1 MHTFNFQAIVTPD
14 GILSSLMGPFVGK
27 RSDWGM
33 VRDTHLEEY
42 LKKLNCG
49 QLPEDRLFLYG
60 DPAYQ
65 GCWGIMGAYK
75 SHIGRPITSDQK
87 CFNIRMSRLRI
98 EVEHTFAIHANSWQ
112 LFTKKSIMKIGSSPA
127 TAYYL
132 VAVLLSNITNCLRGN
147 QTSKRLNV
155 APPILDE
162 YLYMDQDL
170 DKEKTDDS
178 EVF

>member
-1 MHTFNFQAIVTPD
+1 
-14 GILSSLMGPFVGK
+14 
-27 RSDWGM
+27 
-33 VRDTHLEEY
+33 
-42 LKKLNCG
+42 
-49 QLPEDRLFLYG
+49 
-60 DPAYQ
+60 
-65 GCWGIMGAYK
+65 MGAYK

-87 CFNIRMSRLRI
+87 QINIRMSRLRI
-98 EVEHTFAIHANSWQ
+98 EVEHAFAVHANSWQ
-112 LFTKKSIMKIGSSPA
+112 LFTRKSIMKIGSSPA

-155 APPILDE
+155 APPTLDE

-170 DKEKTDDS
+170 DEEESDDN

>member
-87 CFNIRMSRLRI
+87 RFNIYMSKLRI
-98 EVEHTFAIHANSWQ
+98 EVEHAFAIYANSWQ

-132 VAVLLSNITNCLRGN
+132 VAVLLSNITNCLQGN
-147 QTSKRLNV
+147 KTSKWLNV
-155 APPILDE
+155 VPPTLDE
-162 YLYMDQDL
+162 YLHMDQDL
-170 DKEKTDDS
+170 DEEETDDS